1 MAQWSF
7 ASHWPTDAGPLV
19 HHAQS
24 CQRPAAFLS
33 PSSLDRL
40 GFCGGADGLFALCS
54 SPPPA
59 VPYDRPPHRLHRT
72 PPRWRG
78 SLLAFF
84 YNATTQR
91 SRHLIGITLI
101 DGQLVGNL
109 LIRQI
114 QPHKIQTQ
122 YPHFQ
127 RLMMSSKDGVGQVIK
142 ACVTV
147 VALRALTGRFRVI
160 KATLNNLLRLTRGTH
175 NAVGPA
181 QLTNRLITLHLV
193 DEILDV
199 DLHGW
204 TPVRDRGMGCR
215 QYTPSSH
222 ATTLESKKSAG
233 CLSMNGWANAS
244 LEQWC
249 RRERPRRWSAE
260 YCATAPGSPDHRGG

>member
-7 ASHWPTDAGPLV
+7 AAHWPTDAGPLV

-59 VPYDRPPHRLHRT
+59 VPYDRPPQRLHRT

-91 SRHLIGITLI
+91 SRHLICITLI

-122 YPHFQ
+122 DPHFQ
-127 RLMMSSKDGVGQVIK
+127 RLMMSCKNGVGQVIK

-147 VALRALTGRFRVI
+147 GTRIALTGRLRVI
-160 KATLNNLLRLTRGTH
+160 KATLDDVFGLTRGTH
-175 NAVGPA
+175 DAVGPA
-181 QLTNRLITLHLV
+181 QLTNRLITLDII

-204 TPVRDRGMGCR
+204 TPVRARGRGCR
-215 QYTPSSH
+215 QYTPSSN
-222 ATTLESKKSAG
+222 ATTLESKKSVPEFQTQRNP
-233 CLSMNGWANAS
+233 CF
-244 LEQWC
+244 
-249 RRERPRRWSAE
+249 
-260 YCATAPGSPDHRGG
+260 YD